1 MQINL
6 IYNVK
11 IKLIYFSSNVD
22 LWFTTCIGSLIRYGF
37 WGFFFL
43 ISKDWDS
50 YSWLS
55 NWPNCRLWLN
65 IIDYFLCRFHEEL
78 ISAGILTPLRSE
90 IEGNRSRDPSVSHH
104 VAPQGVS
111 SIVKHFLNQSGTG
124 VIYYPQ
130 KTFTI

>member
-1 MQINL
+1 M
-6 IYNVK
+6 V
-11 IKLIYFSSNVD
+11 
-22 LWFTTCIGSLIRYGF
+22 GSGHFGRLGRVTRNTQL
-37 WGFFFL
+37 FFR
-43 ISKDWDS
+43 
-50 YSWLS
+50 
-55 NWPNCRLWLN
+55 PNCRLWLN